1 MLKKHILI
9 LFISIFISCNNT
21 KYEHIIKD
29 ENFRQSIESGNFI
42 ELSEGYTYFEVDNRT
57 SNNVLIFIHGFSVPS
72 YIWDKTYN
80 SAKEKGFKVVRLDL
94 YGRGYSDNPN
104 VNYSDELF
112 ARQVIELLDD
122 LEIEKASFLGLSNGG
137 RIISKIANL
146 KPNLIDKLIYV
157 SASSF
162 GEHIELEEKNV
173 TTNEINTFI
182 TKKYPSIS
190 MGQLSDFKYPK
201 NFPNW
206 VKKYESLLKYKGF
219 ARALIST
226 QKNHINLDLEHKE
239 INESNMK
246 VYTIWGDS
254 DSVIVYNDIK
264 EKLNKLLPNRFE
276 YIIAES
282 GHLPHIENQVDF
294 ENYLFELV
302 LNNNYS
308 GKRDGFF
315 CLTRYPSFL
324 TKSGKFNSFIINPD
338 SFSNQSATK
347 CLWQNLVLA
356 QLHINIGS
364 SPPVKKFKCSIT
376 CFELSSFSMF

>member
-1 MLKKHILI
+1 MLRKHILI
-9 LFISIFISCNNT
+9 LFISIFISCNNS

-57 SNNVLIFIHGFSVPS
+57 SNNALIFIHGFSVPS

-104 VNYSDELF
+104 VNYTDELF
-112 ARQVIELLDD
+112 AQQVIELLND
-122 LEIEKASFLGLSNGG
+122 LEIDKASFLGLSNGG
-137 RIISKIANL
+137 RVISKIADL

-162 GEHIELEEKNV
+162 GEHIELEDKNV
-173 TTNEINTFI
+173 TANEINTFI

-190 MGQLSDFKYPK
+190 EGQLSDFKYPE

-206 VKKYESLLKYKGF
+206 TNKYESLLKYKGF

-276 YIIAES
+276 YIIPES
-282 GHLPHIENQVDF
+282 GHLPHIENQEDF
-294 ENYLFELV
+294 ENYLFGLV
-302 LNNNYS
+302 L
-308 GKRDGFF
+308 K
-315 CLTRYPSFL
+315 
-324 TKSGKFNSFIINPD
+324 
-338 SFSNQSATK
+338 Q
-347 CLWQNLVLA
+347 
-356 QLHINIGS
+356 
-364 SPPVKKFKCSIT
+364 
-376 CFELSSFSMF
+376 

>member
-1 MLKKHILI
+1 MLKKYILI

-57 SNNVLIFIHGFSVPS
+57 SNNALIFIHGFSVPS

-104 VNYSDELF
+104 VNYTDELF
-112 ARQVIELLDD
+112 ARQVIELLND

-137 RIISKIANL
+137 RVISKIADL

-162 GEHIELEEKNV
+162 GEHIELEDKNV

-276 YIIAES
+276 YIIPES
-282 GHLPHIENQVDF
+282 GHLPHIENQEDF
-294 ENYLFELV
+294 ENYLFGLV
-302 LNNNYS
+302 L
-308 GKRDGFF
+308 K
-315 CLTRYPSFL
+315 
-324 TKSGKFNSFIINPD
+324 
-338 SFSNQSATK
+338 
-347 CLWQNLVLA
+347 
-356 QLHINIGS
+356 
-364 SPPVKKFKCSIT
+364 
-376 CFELSSFSMF
+376 